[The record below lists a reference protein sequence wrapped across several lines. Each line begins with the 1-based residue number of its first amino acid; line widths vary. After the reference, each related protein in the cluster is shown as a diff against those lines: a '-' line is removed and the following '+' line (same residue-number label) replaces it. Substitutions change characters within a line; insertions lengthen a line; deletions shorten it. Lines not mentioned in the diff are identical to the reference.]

1 LTISI
6 LEIVRPR
13 ADLNNSGGAIAS
25 PFILTGSIST
35 PLERT
40 DIMAEYAN
48 PAIVNVTP
56 GQNVPL
62 LDVIGGNC
70 GIVHRGGSGLITL
83 RGNTNQCKARY
94 RVAFGANIAIPEGG
108 TIEAIT
114 AALAINGEALTTA
127 TATVT
132 PAAAENFF
140 NVYVSASV
148 EVPRGCCV
156 TVAARNTSTQA
167 VDFANSN
174 MEVVRTA

>member
-1 LTISI
+1 
-6 LEIVRPR
+6 
-13 ADLNNSGGAIAS
+13 
-25 PFILTGSIST
+25 
-35 PLERT
+35 
-40 DIMAEYAN
+40 MAEYAN

-108 TIEAIT
+108 TI
-114 AALAINGEALTTA
+114 NGEALTTA

>member
-1 LTISI
+1 
-6 LEIVRPR
+6 
-13 ADLNNSGGAIAS
+13 
-25 PFILTGSIST
+25 
-35 PLERT
+35 
-40 DIMAEYAN
+40 MAEYAN

-108 TIEAIT
+108 TVEAIT

-132 PAAAENFF
+132 PAAAENF
-140 NVYVSASV
+140 SISMC
-148 EVPRGCCV
+148 PRLWRSPRLLRDRGGPEHQHPGC
-156 TVAARNTSTQA
+156 
-167 VDFANSN
+167 
-174 MEVVRTA
+174 

>member
-1 LTISI
+1 
-6 LEIVRPR
+6 
-13 ADLNNSGGAIAS
+13 
-25 PFILTGSIST
+25 
-35 PLERT
+35 
-40 DIMAEYAN
+40 MAEYAN

-83 RGNTNQCKARY
+83 RGHTNQCKARY
-94 RVAFGANIAIPEGG
+94 RVAIGANIAIPEGG
-108 TIEAIT
+108 TVEA
-114 AALAINGEALTTA
+114 
-127 TATVT
+127 T

-140 NVYVSASV
+140 NIYVSASV

>member
-1 LTISI
+1 
-6 LEIVRPR
+6 
-13 ADLNNSGGAIAS
+13 
-25 PFILTGSIST
+25 
-35 PLERT
+35 
-40 DIMAEYAN
+40 MAEYAN

-62 LDVIGGNC
+62 LDVIGGNAASC
-70 GIVHRGGSGLITL
+70 IVAASGLITL

-108 TIEAIT
+108 TVEAIT

-140 NVYVSASV
+140 NIYVSASV
-148 EVPRGCCV
+148 EVP
-156 TVAARNTSTQA
+156 AAA
-167 VDFANSN
+167 A
-174 MEVVRTA
+174 